1 MRFLAILAAVFLA
14 GCAGVSPHGTTHRLE
29 FDDGICSAT
38 AVGRHVLLSA
48 AHCFK
53 NAHPLKVDGVPVA
66 VTQIVSDGADHVLV
80 TVSRSFAHVAEYGR
94 TPRGG
99 EHVRYWGNPAG
110 LHDMYR
116 EGYVSGVVIVH
127 GKAVVMLS
135 VNGFGGDSGAGVF
148 DASGRLVGVISIIY
162 QSARG
167 GYIKF
172 MGIYP
177 LQFTA
182 AQWSGVR

>member
-1 MRFLAILAAVFLA
+1 MRLLAILAAVLLA
-14 GCAGVSPHGTTHRLE
+14 GCAVAPHKTTHRLE

-53 NAHPLKVDGVPVA
+53 SAHTLKVDGVPVA

-80 TVSRSFAHVAEYGR
+80 TVSLSFAHVAERGR
-94 TPRGG
+94 APISG

-116 EGYVSGVVIVH
+116 EGYVSGVVIVE
-127 GKAVVMLS
+127 GKAVVMLT

-162 QSARG
+162 QSTRG
-167 GYIKF
+167 RYLKF
-172 MGIYP
+172 MGMYP

-182 AQWSGVR
+182 QQWSGVR